1 MVQEN
6 LIEARTLS
14 KYFPLRSSLFGS
26 SKGYIKAVDRVSFSI
41 KKGKTLALIGESGCG
56 KSTTALCLLRLLQPD
71 DGEISYKGRSI
82 LHLSLG
88 ELKAL
93 RQQMQIV
100 FQDPFSSLNPKMK
113 IADLIGEPL
122 RIYNLAKGK
131 KRCRRIAELLSL
143 VGIEPAYMHRYPH
156 EFSGGQRQRI
166 ALARALAVKPLFIVA
181 DEPVSALDISLRAQ
195 VLNLLLELQQKMNL
209 TYLLI
214 AHDLSMVRLI
224 SHQIAVMYLG
234 RIIEMAEAEEIF
246 SHPLHPYTR
255 GLISSL
261 PLIKHSSIKRALP
274 IPGEPPSPINPP
286 PGCHF
291 QPRCSSALP
300 LCSKMEPPII
310 TASSNH
316 WVACHLAGSN
326 NK

>member
-1 MVQEN
+1 MQEN
-6 LIEARTLS
+6 LIKVKNLK
-14 KYFPLRSSLFGS
+14 KYFPLGSSLFSS

-56 KSTTALCLLRLLQPD
+56 KTTTALCLLRLLQLD
-71 DGEISYKGRSI
+71 DGEISFKGSSI
-82 LHLSLG
+82 LHLSSG
-88 ELKAL
+88 ELKSL

-113 IADLIGEPL
+113 IADLIAEPL
-122 RIYNLAKGK
+122 RIYHLAKGK
-131 KRCRRIAELLSL
+131 KRRRRIAELLSL

-156 EFSGGQRQRI
+156 EFSGGQQQRI
-166 ALARALAVKPLFIVA
+166 ALARALAVKPHFIVA

-195 VLNLLLELQQKMNL
+195 ILNLLLQLQQKLNL

-261 PLIKHSSIKRALP
+261 PLIKQSSIKRAVP
-274 IPGEPPSPINPP
+274 IPGEPPSPIDPP

-291 QPRCSSALP
+291 HPRCSSALP
-300 LCSKMEPPII
+300 LCSKIEPPII
-310 TASSNH
+310 KASPHH
-316 WVACHLAGSN
+316 WVACHLAERTN
-326 NK
+326 N